1 VGYLRTR
8 ERGLSSDPLLLWLYQ
23 ARERAPIPRTYERGR
38 IMHTHKF
45 IATDI
50 PGVSLCK
57 CGVEIYY
64 ASKEQAYYVS
74 VEGE

>member
-1 VGYLRTR
+1 
-8 ERGLSSDPLLLWLYQ
+8 
-23 ARERAPIPRTYERGR
+23 
-38 IMHTHKF
+38 MKHNHCFK
-45 IATDI
+45 ATDI

-64 ASKEQAYYVS
+64 ASGLQAYYVS